1 MGTKA
6 PKEDEILV
14 KVVAKPPNPDEVEVE
29 DDLNVPDMDMGELGD
44 LIEIRSEEDVRNAMV
59 VGELRAYPG
68 LRPGTVPSVNCMPW
82 RTMLLTCCSKF
93 LYLTSK

>member
-6 PKEDEILV
+6 PKDDEILV
-14 KVVAKPPNPDEVEVE
+14 KVVAKPPNPDEVEVEEVVEVE

-59 VGELRAYPG
+59 VGELRG
-68 LRPGTVPSVNCMPW
+68 LPWAQARNRPLSELYAMADYVAH
-82 RTMLLTCCSKF
+82 LLQ
-93 LYLTSK
+93 

>member
-6 PKEDEILV
+6 PKDDEILV
-14 KVVAKPPNPDEVEVE
+14 KVEAKPPNPDEVEVEEVVEVE

-59 VGELRAYPG
+59 VGGLRAYPG
-68 LRPGTVPSVNCMPW
+68 LRPGTVPSVYCTPW

-93 LYLTSK
+93 